1 MSVSR
6 RYTSEDTVYD
16 PPPPPDMFELESE
29 VFKSMFEIPQGADA
43 EGETDESPIVL
54 PSVSVPE
61 MEALLT
67 FFYFR

>member
-6 RYTSEDTVYD
+6 RYTSKDIVSD
-16 PPPPPDMFELESE
+16 PPPDMFEMESE
-29 VFKSMFEIPQGADA
+29 VFKTMFQIPQGANTA

-54 PSVSVPE
+54 PSVSIPE

-67 FFYFR
+67 FFYSR

>member
-1 MSVSR
+1 
-6 RYTSEDTVYD
+6 
-16 PPPPPDMFELESE
+16 MFEL
-29 VFKSMFEIPQGADA
+29 PQGENSV

-61 MEALLT
+61 MVALLN